1 MESSPSSRISFFSAS
16 GQLIQGPLE
25 GVDCGI
31 ALDIPKDS
39 EKASLMLSGRQL
51 PLWFMEDSLSVLSAW
66 PACGPGQY
74 ELYLE
79 CGDIRE
85 RRTVTIRS
93 QHFTEAEVETIL
105 HELTNVLPKSIA
117 AGLQKCGG
125 LKQMNTGTKQE
136 PTIEQQYL
144 RLNKA
149 IRGTKE
155 RLGILQLL
163 PMIQR
168 ECYQVL
174 VARHE
179 VRATNKARRPDMSKL
194 PQAISMPGNVG
205 AGGYLY
211 QLFDQT
217 VERTYET
224 YENRLVKAYV
234 QALQSQLL
242 RLMTRVEEEKAP
254 SAMAAKIQELHGE
267 FHLTCSRTAFL
278 KQVRLPFVSAGRI
291 TMVLLKKPAYRAIL
305 EDYLALFKQ
314 TAIRLEEPRLNNPLY
329 EFPYLYQLWASL
341 KVVKVMLQICG
352 EAGYRCLSHKWVKN
366 DGKGV
371 YFEVMKDFSTAIDLS
386 NPTTGKM
393 VKLIAWSPQSGKGD
407 LNCGQDLPP
416 ALAVCVYAA
425 GKQPAVLVFDPK
437 YKVGNGSP
445 ASQESTDNSDN
456 LAANTASKGDTENGL
471 SSIEPMPEH
480 IDELRAAMKAVTTP
494 GGTREIKYAAIL
506 YPGLGKQIERS
517 LEAISARPEEDE
529 DKKDRKEG
537 TEETTEV
544 TFEKRLTEL
553 LSKYLK

>member
-1 MESSPSSRISFFSAS
+1 
-16 GQLIQGPLE
+16 
-25 GVDCGI
+25 
-31 ALDIPKDS
+31 
-39 EKASLMLSGRQL
+39 
-51 PLWFMEDSLSVLSAW
+51 
-66 PACGPGQY
+66 
-74 ELYLE
+74 
-79 CGDIRE
+79 
-85 RRTVTIRS
+85 
-93 QHFTEAEVETIL
+93 
-105 HELTNVLPKSIA
+105 
-117 AGLQKCGG
+117 
-125 LKQMNTGTKQE
+125 
-136 PTIEQQYL
+136 
-144 RLNKA
+144 
-149 IRGTKE
+149 
-155 RLGILQLL
+155 
-163 PMIQR
+163 
-168 ECYQVL
+168 
-174 VARHE
+174 
-179 VRATNKARRPDMSKL
+179 
-194 PQAISMPGNVG
+194 
-205 AGGYLY
+205 
-211 QLFDQT
+211 
-217 VERTYET
+217 
-224 YENRLVKAYV
+224 
-234 QALQSQLL
+234 
-242 RLMTRVEEEKAP
+242 
-254 SAMAAKIQELHGE
+254 
-267 FHLTCSRTAFL
+267 
-278 KQVRLPFVSAGRI
+278 
-291 TMVLLKKPAYRAIL
+291 MVLLKKPAYRAIL